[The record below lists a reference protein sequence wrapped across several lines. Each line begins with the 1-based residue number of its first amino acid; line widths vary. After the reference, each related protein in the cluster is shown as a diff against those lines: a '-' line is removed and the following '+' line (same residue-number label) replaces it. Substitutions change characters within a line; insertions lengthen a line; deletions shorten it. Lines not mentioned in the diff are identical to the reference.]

1 MNGIPITWLS
11 ASDPPE
17 AFPDV
22 DEALVEPDGLLAA
35 GGDLSSERLLMAYRR
50 GIFPWYEEGQP
61 ILWWSPNPRC
71 VLRPENFHI
80 ARRLQRQIR
89 RSPWTIS
96 FNSSFAKVIRAC
108 AADRASQNATWITP
122 QMLSAYE
129 RLHDEGWAHSI
140 EVMDGSELVGGV
152 YGLCIGS
159 VFFGESMFS
168 AQANASKIALFAL
181 TKHLLANGMPLI
193 DCQVE
198 SPHLLTLGA
207 TMMPRT
213 EFVKTLNKACGP
225 ALMYQDW
232 PSKTTEAAKL
242 LDK

>member
-1 MNGIPITWLS
+1 MSGIPITWLS
-11 ASDPPE
+11 PSDPPE

-22 DEALVEPDGLLAA
+22 DGALAEPDGLLAA
-35 GGDLSSERLLMAYRR
+35 GGDLSAERLLVAYRR

-71 VLRPENFHI
+71 ILRPESFHV
-80 ARRLQRQIR
+80 AKRLRRQIR
-89 RSPWTIS
+89 RSPLTVS
-96 FNSSFAKVIRAC
+96 FNSAFPEVIRAC
-108 AADRASQNATWITP
+108 AGDRASQKGTWITP

-140 EVMDGSELVGGV
+140 EVMDGNELVGGV
-152 YGLCIGS
+152 YGLCIGR

-168 AQANASKIALFAL
+168 AQANTSKIALFAL
-181 TKHLLANGMPLI
+181 TKHMLANSMPLI

-207 TMMPRT
+207 SMMPRA
-213 EFVKTLNKACGP
+213 EFVRTLNTACKP
-225 ALMYQDW
+225 ALMHQDW
-232 PSKTTEAAKL
+232 PSEPIEAAKL
-242 LDK
+242 LNK

>member
-1 MNGIPITWLS
+1 MSGIPITWLS
-11 ASDPPE
+11 PSDPPE

-22 DEALVEPDGLLAA
+22 DSALDEPDGLLAA
-35 GGDLSSERLLMAYRR
+35 GGDLSSERLLVAYRR

-71 VLRPENFHI
+71 ILRPESFHV
-80 ARRLQRQIR
+80 AKRLQRQIR
-89 RSPWTIS
+89 QSPLSVS
-96 FNSSFAKVIRAC
+96 FYRAFPDVIRAC
-108 AADRASQNATWITP
+108 AADRAAQKGTWITP

-140 EVMDGSELVGGV
+140 EVMDGNELVGGL
-152 YGLCIGS
+152 YGLCIGR

-168 AQANASKIALFAL
+168 AQPNASKIALFVL
-181 TKHLLANGMPLI
+181 TKHMLANGMPLM

-207 TMMPRT
+207 SMMPRA
-213 EFVKTLNKACGP
+213 ELIRTLNEACQP
-225 ALMYQDW
+225 VLMYENW
-232 PSKTTEAAKL
+232 PSETIQAAKL

>member
-1 MNGIPITWLS
+1 MSGIPITWLS
-11 ASDPPE
+11 PSDPPE

-22 DEALVEPDGLLAA
+22 DRALAEPDGLLAA
-35 GGDLSSERLLMAYRR
+35 GGDLSSERLLVAYRR

-71 VLRPENFHI
+71 ILRPESFHV
-80 ARRLQRQIR
+80 AKRLTRQIR
-89 RSPWTIS
+89 RSPLTVS
-96 FNSSFAKVIRAC
+96 FNSAFPQVIRAC
-108 AADRASQNATWITP
+108 ADDRASQKGTWITP

-140 EVMDGSELVGGV
+140 EVMDDNELVGGV
-152 YGLCIGS
+152 YGLCIGR

-181 TKHLLANGMPLI
+181 TKHMLANSMPLI

-207 TMMPRT
+207 TMMPRA
-213 EFVKTLNKACGP
+213 ELVRTLNATCTP
-225 ALMYQDW
+225 ADKHQNW
-232 PSKTTEAAKL
+232 PSEPIEAAKL
-242 LDK
+242 LNK

>member
-1 MNGIPITWLS
+1 MSGIPVTWLS
-11 ASDPPE
+11 PSDPPE

-22 DEALVEPDGLLAA
+22 DRALAEPDGLLAA
-35 GGDLSSERLLMAYRR
+35 GGDLSSERLLVAYRR

-71 VLRPENFHI
+71 ILRPESFHV
-80 ARRLQRQIR
+80 AKRLTRQIR
-89 RSPWTIS
+89 RSPLTVS
-96 FNSSFAKVIRAC
+96 FNSAFPDVIRAC
-108 AADRASQNATWITP
+108 AGDRASQKGTWITP

-140 EVMDGSELVGGV
+140 EVMDGNELVGGV
-152 YGLCIGS
+152 YGLCIGR

-181 TKHLLANGMPLI
+181 TKHMLANSMPLI

-207 TMMPRT
+207 TMMPRA
-213 EFVKTLNKACGP
+213 EFVRTLNATCTP
-225 ALMYQDW
+225 ANKHQDW
-232 PSKTTEAAKL
+232 PSEPIEAAKL
-242 LDK
+242 LNK